1 MMVEI
6 CTHTIEHANLYQY
19 VNVLK
24 QVYNGVGVCVYYTH
38 KVGVFMLMSVMS
50 KEGGIFFHPRKFHL
64 WETLSLSKLLL
75 RTKGGVAVGV
85 VSPPT
90 AAAQF

>member
-1 MMVEI
+1 M
-6 CTHTIEHANLYQY
+6 
-19 VNVLK
+19 
-24 QVYNGVGVCVYYTH
+24 YNGVGVCVYYTH

-50 KEGGIFFHPRKFHL
+50 KEGGISVAFLHPRKLHL

-75 RTKGGVAVGV
+75 RTIKGGVAVGV

-90 AAAQF
+90 SAAQF